1 MPPLPQMRAGTELKA
16 NSRTV
21 PFSFFPTSGA
31 RPRPAVHSLLFA
43 VDPWL
48 IIRRAVEEAG
58 LNPNERREALSYLV
72 QAEDFYRSA
81 QGSLIGA
88 AKPLQLY
95 YAYLNLAKT
104 LVITRRQQNTLSNVQ
119 HGISESVVA
128 GGNEFFD
135 ATLTF
140 FHSPNGRNQLQAFDE
155 LVQSLNAHRLPNSH
169 ELPLGALLPQILPG
183 HRLWASAAE
192 KPERFIATQSI
203 GYFVNTARKK
213 VWLRV
218 YIFADDV
225 RRLGL
230 TQDDVLRRSGLSID
244 FKKVRCDEQVAGR
257 KLICFEQ
264 RVTHDYTRHGVDLTE
279 SISAEIKDQL
289 WVTVASTPPYR
300 RYYLYL
306 CPNSERPHLV
316 PQLGSIYALTYYLGS
331 ITRYRPTVY
340 QDILDG
346 KFGPRI
352 AEFVSSQTAQFVYLM
367 ASEFV
372 RREVSKPSII

>member
-1 MPPLPQMRAGTELKA
+1 MPRLPMIRVGTELKA
-16 NSRTV
+16 LSRTV

-31 RPRPAVHSLLFA
+31 RPRPAVQSLLFA

-48 IIRRAVEEAG
+48 IIRRAVAEAG
-58 LNPNERREALSYLV
+58 LNSDERREALSYLV

-81 QGSLIGA
+81 QGSQIGA

-104 LVITRRQQNTLSNVQ
+104 LVITRKKKSTLSNVQ
-119 HGISESVVA
+119 HGISESVAA
-128 GGNEFFD
+128 GGSEFSD
-135 ATLTF
+135 ARLTF
-140 FHSPNGRNQLQAFDE
+140 FRTSNKFQAFDE
-155 LVQSLNAHRLPNSH
+155 FVQSLNAKPLPDKH
-169 ELPLGALLPQILPG
+169 DLPLRALLPQILPG

-192 KPERFIATQSI
+192 KPERFIATHSI
-203 GYFVNTARKK
+203 GYFENRKRK
-213 VWLRV
+213 NVWLRV

-225 RRLGL
+225 RRLDL
-230 TQDDVLRRSGLSID
+230 TQDEVLNRSGLSPD
-244 FKKVRCDEQVAGR
+244 FKKVRCDQPVAGR

-264 RVTHDYTRHGVDLTE
+264 KDVDGYNRHGVDHADG
-279 SISAEIKDQL
+279 ISGKIKDRL

-306 CPNSERPHLV
+306 CPNSERNHLI

-340 QDILDG
+340 QDILDRE
-346 KFGPRI
+346 FGPRI
-352 AEFVSSQTAQFVYLM
+352 AEFVSSQTAQFVYLI